1 MDDMKKIR
9 VIVADD
15 HPVFLEGLCYFLEGE
30 ADLEV
35 IAKAADGAEAVEFAK
50 DLIPDVVILDIA
62 MPNLDGIEA
71 AKQIKNACPNTAILM
86 LSAYGYNSYILAS
99 LRAGAA
105 GYLLKNTPIN
115 ELISA
120 IRLACA
126 GEAVLDLKAVDKVL
140 RYLAVEESGEK
151 RDIEVLHHR
160 EREVIKQ
167 AAMGK
172 SNKQI
177 GDELCIS
184 ERTVQ
189 THMVN
194 IFQKLRV
201 GSRTEAV
208 LRALKEG
215 WISLDDLP

>member
-1 MDDMKKIR
+1 MNKIR
-9 VIVADD
+9 VMVADD
-15 HPVFLEGLCYFLEGE
+15 HPVFREGLCHFLEGE
-30 ADLEV
+30 TDLEV
-35 IAKAADGAEAVEFAK
+35 VARAVDGAEAVDLAK
-50 DLIPDVVILDIA
+50 DIRPDVVIMDIA

-105 GYLLKNTPIN
+105 GYILKSTPIS

-120 IRLACA
+120 IRLAYA

-140 RYLAVEESGEK
+140 RYLAVEESGERK
-151 RDIEVLHHR
+151 EVELLHHR

-177 GDELCIS
+177 GEELFIS

-215 WISLDDLP
+215 WITLDDLP

>member
-1 MDDMKKIR
+1 MKKIR
-9 VIVADD
+9 VLVADD
-15 HPVFLEGLCYFLEGE
+15 HPVFREGLCHFLEGE

-35 IAKAADGAEAVEFAK
+35 VDRAADGAEAVDMAK
-50 DLIPDVVILDIA
+50 DLQPDVVILDIA
-62 MPNLDGIEA
+62 MPNLNGIEA
-71 AKQIKNACPNTAILM
+71 ARQIKNACSNTAILM
-86 LSAYGYNSYILAS
+86 LSAYGDNSYILAS

-105 GYLLKNTPIN
+105 GYLLKSAPID

-120 IRLACA
+120 IRLAYA
-126 GEAVLDLKAVDKVL
+126 GDAVLDLKAVNKVL
-140 RYLAVEESGEK
+140 RYLAVEDSGERK
-151 RDIEVLHHR
+151 EIELLHHR

-177 GDELCIS
+177 GEELFIS

-215 WISLDDLP
+215 WITLDDLP

>member
-1 MDDMKKIR
+1 MKKIR
-9 VIVADD
+9 VMVADD
-15 HPVFLEGLCYFLEGE
+15 HPVFREGLCYFLEGE
-30 ADLEV
+30 EDLEV
-35 IAKAADGAEAVEFAK
+35 VA
-50 DLIPDVVILDIA
+50 
-62 MPNLDGIEA
+62 IEA

-86 LSAYGYNSYILAS
+86 LSAYGSDSYILTS

-105 GYLLKNTPIN
+105 GYLLKNVPIN

-120 IRLACA
+120 IRLAHA

-140 RYLAVEESGEK
+140 RYLAVEESGERK
-151 RDIEVLHHR
+151 DIGVLHDR

-177 GDELCIS
+177 GEELFIS

-208 LRALKEG
+208 IRALKEG
-215 WISLDDLP
+215 WITLDDLV

>member
-1 MDDMKKIR
+1 MKKIR
-9 VIVADD
+9 VLVADD
-15 HPVFLEGLCYFLEGE
+15 HPVFRDGLCHFLEKE
-30 ADLEV
+30 EDLMV
-35 IAKAADGAEAVEFAK
+35 IARAADGAEAVALAK
-50 DLIPDVVILDIA
+50 ELRPDVAILDIA

-71 AKQIKNACPNTAILM
+71 ARQIKDACPNTAILM
-86 LSAYGYNSYILAS
+86 LSAYGYDSYILSS

-105 GYLLKNTPIN
+105 GYLLKNAPVH
-115 ELISA
+115 ELISS
-120 IRLACA
+120 IRLAHA
-126 GEAVLDLKAVDKVL
+126 GEAVLDLKAIDKVL
-140 RYLAVEESGEK
+140 RYLAVEQGGERK
-151 RDIEVLHHR
+151 DVEVLHHR

-172 SNKQI
+172 SNREI
-177 GDELCIS
+177 AEALFIS

-215 WISLDDLP
+215 WITLDDLP